1 MMMYVLIFV
10 GGGLGAVS
18 RFAMASGMARLLGP
32 AFPYGTLTVN
42 VIGSFLI
49 GLILTLLETK
59 LTVFP
64 YWRHLVTIGFLGGF
78 TTFSSFS
85 WETLALVRDG
95 EFFLA
100 TGNILLSVA
109 LCLVFV
115 WFGHLLGKLF

>member
-32 AFPYGTLTVN
+32 TFPYGTLTVN
-42 VIGSFLI
+42 VVGSFLI

-64 YWRHLVTIGFLGGF
+64 YWRHLAVIGFLGGF

-85 WETLALVRDG
+85 WETLALFRDG

-100 TGNILLSVA
+100 AGNILLSVV